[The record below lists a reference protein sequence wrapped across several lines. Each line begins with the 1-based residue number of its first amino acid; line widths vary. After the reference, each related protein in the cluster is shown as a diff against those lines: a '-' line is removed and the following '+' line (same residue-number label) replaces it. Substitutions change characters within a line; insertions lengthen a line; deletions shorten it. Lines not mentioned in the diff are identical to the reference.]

1 MVNPL
6 GLVARLTR
14 PIFGTASDY
23 FEKFDII
30 MKSGTLKNVSEI
42 MVLSR

>member
-23 FEKFDII
+23 FEKFDKM
-30 MKSGTLKNVSEI
+30 MKHGNIET
-42 MVLSR
+42 VLGQIS